1 MARKRITSRKR
12 DKAGRTP
19 VLLSRDTLLTVEH
32 IADLRESTDDAAVTY
47 AIERARTGVQ
57 AEEAIRQLCLLVRLM
72 CHQPAPEPEMIERAL
87 VQVDEAL
94 RRLPDVDQEPYFA

>member
-1 MARKRITSRKR
+1 MARKRISGRSRDTS
-12 DKAGRTP
+12 GRTP

-32 IADLRESTDDAAVTY
+32 IADLRDSTDDAAISY

-72 CHQPAPEPEMIERAL
+72 CHQPAPEPDLVERAL
-87 VQVDEAL
+87 VQVDDVVRL
-94 RRLPDVDQEPYFA
+94 LPDVDQEPYFL